1 MDRFEFPHSPHF
13 LPATSSDVS
22 YLPTASASRIASG
35 CSLATG
41 GNVFAAPLN
50 FAGAAFQ
57 FADDGEGDA
66 EHGGEVLL
74 GEIEF
79 GEGDLILQTIIFR
92 ILEALAFHGR
102 SVFTQGLG
110 VFRCFS

>member
-1 MDRFEFPHSPHF
+1 MQPCHRQQR
-13 LPATSSDVS
+13 LRR
-22 YLPTASASRIASG
+22 TAG
-35 CSLATG
+35 
-41 GNVFAAPLN
+41 
-50 FAGAAFQ
+50 FAGAAFR

-79 GEGDLILQTIIFR
+79 GEDDLISQTIIIR

-102 SVFTQGLG
+102 SVFTQSLG
-110 VFRCFS
+110 IFRGFA